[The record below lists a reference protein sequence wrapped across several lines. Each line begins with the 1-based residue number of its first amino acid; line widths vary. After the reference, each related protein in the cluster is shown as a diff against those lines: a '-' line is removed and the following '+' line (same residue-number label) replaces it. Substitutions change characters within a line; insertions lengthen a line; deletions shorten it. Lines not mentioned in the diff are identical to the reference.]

1 MWVLDTV
8 ILFPFAT
15 SVHCTNSTPLSFNLI
30 GCDSLQRL
38 CCPWRCWLLLDISDA
53 WGGQRRPDSQPWW
66 KRRATHLRAAREGSS
81 WLPDMRPRSMSIRLS
96 VRNLQLI
103 QLMCIYIYINIA
115 DFNFWQQAKSPV
127 FGIYWSKI
135 VIRSSGYRT
144 PGTLRDPFPQ
154 SAVLQHDQNDT
165 FMYLSLP
172 LKGSALKKTTP
183 KYWDDFSPYWTALS
197 LLEGHFGEFHL
208 RNLHRPGVWDRMVLR
223 MYWVRGP
230 WGRTLGSDVN
240 CSKSLPYAVDRRHS
254 KGKPISM
261 NLHITLHC
269 SCMYV

>member
-15 SVHCTNSTPLSFNLI
+15 SVHCTTSTPLSFNLI

-103 QLMCIYIYINIA
+103 QLICIYIYINIA

-135 VIRSSGYRT
+135 AIRSSGYRT
-144 PGTLRDPFPQ
+144 PGTLRYPF
-154 SAVLQHDQNDT
+154 
-165 FMYLSLP
+165 LSLQCC
-172 LKGSALKKTTP
+172 STTKTTIP
-183 KYWDDFSPYWTALS
+183 FCTFLYLWRDQHWRKQRQRDDFSPYRTALS

-208 RNLHRPGVWDRMVLR
+208 RNLHRPGVRDRMVLR